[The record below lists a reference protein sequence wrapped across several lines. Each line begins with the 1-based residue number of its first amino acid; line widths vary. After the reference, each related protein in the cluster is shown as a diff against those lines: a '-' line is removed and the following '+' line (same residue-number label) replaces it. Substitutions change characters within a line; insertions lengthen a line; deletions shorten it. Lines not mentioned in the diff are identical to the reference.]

1 MAGFLQIG
9 GETPHWAVP
18 FPIIDIGLSKRDARD
33 VRQKFKA
40 R

>member
-9 GETPHWAVP
+9 GETPRWAVP
-18 FPIIDIGLSKRDARD
+18 LPIIDIGLSKRDARD
-33 VRQKFKA
+33 AHQKFKM